1 MSEYSHYD
9 ILDRV
14 IERLQAMDLS
24 PVSPNMI
31 YAAEFPFSRQLT
43 PGIACSEISE
53 SEGAG
58 TNERDDFRYGVML
71 TRIFGGGGHGDY
83 RKDLSRWRQRVRSEL
98 HRKPIGNIDHEIVT
112 KVSPG
117 RIRLSKQWRDWGV
130 DASVME
136 VWTWVRE
143 PRA

>member
-1 MSEYSHYD
+1 MSGNSHYD
-9 ILDRV
+9 IIERV
-14 IERLQAMDLS
+14 IERLKAMDLD

-31 YAAEFPFSRQLT
+31 YAAEFPFGRT
-43 PGIACSEISE
+43 IAPGIACSEITE

-58 TNERDDFRYGVML
+58 TNERDDFMYGVML

-83 RKDLSRWRQRVRSEL
+83 KKDLSRWRQKVRAEL
-98 HRKPIGNIDHEIVT
+98 HRKRIGNIDHEIVT

-117 RIRLSKQWRDWGV
+117 RIRLSREWQNAGV